1 MGFSAWLAVGKLR
14 CMRFPE
20 TRARNPRNRGVL
32 IISGS
37 DGRGFTRFITICR
50 AGRIQPENMDPRG
63 VKATSWRDED
73 LLGLWPRHSWC
84 FELPSGTP
92 HVLGSMGGRLW
103 ARSPDG
109 RRCGGMAGPS
119 RWDRIRPDSRLF
131 RSIESSDSRTVDAL
145 IPSIILDLALSNSS
159 GEISPWSRMRR
170 RSAKMNPAEESSPL
184 TAIRFRSQI
193 ATPPPRRMKIAKRP
207 IQGRISAKSRSAS
220 WASRTVT
227 TSRRPWHRPVCST
240 RRPAFPSPWRCRR
253 CGLRTW
259 SAGWTS

>member
-1 MGFSAWLAVGKLR
+1 
-14 CMRFPE
+14 MRFPE

-73 LLGLWPRHSWC
+73 LLGP
-84 FELPSGTP
+84 
-92 HVLGSMGGRLW
+92 W